1 VERRLGILTGLVA
14 TLMWG
19 TQFPI
24 SSELF
29 PRVDPYVQ
37 SPLRYSAAALLLALV
52 VLAVEGPASL
62 RFGGQGR
69 RAFFVGG
76 IGVFGGVF
84 IVYVGVQHSRPQ
96 DAALVVAF
104 QPIITAIILRARGG
118 PRIPHVTLAS
128 ILVGLVG
135 ILFVITHGH
144 PLALADGQV
153 RWGLALVLLGQMAWA
168 YYTIE
173 MTSFAGWSVLRVAT
187 LTAAT
192 GSLWMI
198 AGMLIA
204 WWIGLAHPSAAGV
217 WDERWRMAYITVGP
231 TMLSLLAWAR
241 TRSSLGAQNTALFIN
256 VVPITAFVYAIVQG
270 YRPNGLEV
278 LGVAIAIGALVANN
292 LLTRSTWGPRPGADA
307 QPSADA
313 A

>member
-1 VERRLGILTGLVA
+1 
-14 TLMWG
+14 MWG

-29 PRVDPYVQ
+29 PRIDPYVQ
-37 SPLRYSAAALLLALV
+37 SPLRYAVASLLL
-52 VLAVEGPASL
+52 VLAVAAVEGPGNV
-62 RFGGQGR
+62 RFEGQGL

-118 PRIPHVTLAS
+118 PRIPRVTLAS

-135 ILFVITHGH
+135 VLLVITHGH
-144 PLALADGQV
+144 PLALAEGTV
-153 RWGLALVLLGQMAWA
+153 RWGLALVLVGQVAWA

-173 MTSFAGWSVLRVAT
+173 MTSFPGWSVLRVAA
-187 LTAAT
+187 LTATT

-198 AGMLIA
+198 AGMLVA

-217 WDERWRMAYITVGP
+217 WAERWRMAYMTVGP
-231 TMLSLLAWAR
+231 TMLALLAWTRA
-241 TRSSLGAQNTALFIN
+241 RSSLGAQNTALFIN
-256 VVPITAFVYAIVQG
+256 IVPITAFVYAIVQG
-270 YRPNGLEV
+270 YRPNGMEV
-278 LGVAIAIGALVANN
+278 LGVAVAIGALVANN
-292 LLTRSTWGPRPGADA
+292 LLTRSAWEPEHGAAAVPAEGDA
-307 QPSADA
+307 
-313 A
+313 